1 MVALTAPDVYTA
13 ETSDLGT
20 PRHHRSL
27 VPYTPHMHVLSLYQH
42 PQHSTVDSFCHCHM
56 TTYNKYHNDINP
68 LRTRGQVL
76 NEGLLTSN
84 SFH

>member
-27 VPYTPHMHVLSLYQH
+27 VPYTPHTHVLPAS
-42 PQHSTVDSFCHCHM
+42 STLNSRQSFCHCHM
-56 TTYNKYHNDINP
+56 TNYNKYHRDINP
-68 LRTRGQVL
+68 LGTRCQVL
-76 NEGLLTSN
+76 NEGLLTS
-84 SFH
+84 SGFY